1 MTLQS
6 SGLVR
11 LRDNLE
17 LLYGTNIELDVAYL
31 QH

>member
-17 LLYGTNIELDVAYL
+17 LLYGNNIELDVAYL
-31 QH
+31 EH